1 MKRYQLFSLFTLLTA
16 LLTISCADNK
26 QRRPDFDELR
36 TQLHQIIDNKPGRF
50 GIALITDQADTLTL
64 NNSADYPLMSVFKL
78 HESLAVCHTLE
89 KQGHSLDSM
98 LTISKQE
105 INPDTWSPMLKDYDQ
120 EGFDVSIR
128 TLLDYL
134 ITQSDNNA
142 SNILFDRIVNVATTD
157 SIIATLLPERSF
169 KLVYKESEMSWA
181 HLLAHSNV
189 SSPLSCAM
197 LVDKLFTD
205 SLISPSN
212 QEYIKQTMAGCQTG
226 LARIA
231 AGLPTDKGIKFAHR
245 TGSGYTNI
253 TGEIAAINDVA
264 YITLPNR
271 RSYTLAILVKD
282 YKGSQEDAEAVMADI
297 SKTIYQYIS
306 ASYNDQQDNP

>member
-1 MKRYQLFSLFTLLTA
+1 MKRHQFFSLFTLLTA
-16 LLTISCADNK
+16 LLTISCANNK
-26 QRRPDFDELR
+26 KQHLDFDELR
-36 TQLHQIIDNKPGRF
+36 AQLHQIIDSKHGQF

-78 HESLAVCHTLE
+78 HESIAVCHTLE
-89 KQGHSLDSM
+89 KQRRSLDSM

-120 EGFDVSIR
+120 EEFDISIR

-134 ITQSDNNA
+134 MTQSDNNA
-142 SNILFDRIVNVATTD
+142 SNILFDCIVNVTTTD
-157 SIIATLLPERSF
+157 SIVATLLPERDF

-181 HLLAHSNV
+181 HLLAYSNV

-197 LVDKLFTD
+197 LIDKLFTD

-226 LARIA
+226 LTRIA

-253 TGEIAAINDVA
+253 KGEISAINDAA
-264 YITLPNR
+264 YITLPNGK
-271 RSYTLAILVKD
+271 SYTLAIFVKD
-282 YKGSQEDAEAVMADI
+282 YKGRQENAEAVMADI

-306 ASYNDQQDNP
+306 TSYENYEI